1 MENKDKESSGPKII
15 IMSES
20 PSLEQAQEL
29 VGGRVERILL
39 PDGRRMLVD
48 EEGAFP
54 KGLDINLTASVL
66 ADQPIVGDAIILD
79 EGVGENEW

>member
-54 KGLDINLTASVL
+54 KCLDINLAASVL
-66 ADQPIVGDAIILD
+66 AAQPIVGDAIILD